1 MERIQPAAL
10 ARYLHVF
17 VSLCEPSFFPL
28 PPDIASAKSAATM
41 ADPRIIHIELDETTI
56 LWRNA
61 DIEQERRIAIFDLI
75 EENLFKPCR
84 AAEAGHLGPYR
95 LKLAVEDGRL
105 SLDLADENGGQLETL
120 ILGLGRFRRPI
131 REYFAICDSYY
142 QAIRKASA
150 AEIET
155 IDMARR
161 GVHNEAA
168 EMLLERLEGKVE
180 TDFATA
186 RRLFTLIC
194 VLHIRG

>member
-1 MERIQPAAL
+1 
-10 ARYLHVF
+10 
-17 VSLCEPSFFPL
+17 
-28 PPDIASAKSAATM
+28 M
-41 ADPRIIHIELDETTI
+41 ADPRISHIELDEATI
-56 LWRNA
+56 IWRNA

-75 EENLFKPCR
+75 EENAFKPLR
-84 AAEAGHLGPYR
+84 AFAAGHDGPYR
-95 LKLAVEDGRL
+95 LKLSVEDGRL
-105 SLDLADENGGQLETL
+105 ILAIADDAGEPLETV

-150 AEIET
+150 NEIET

-161 GVHNEAA
+161 GVHNDAA
-168 EMLLERLEGKVE
+168 DMLLERLDGKIE
-180 TDFATA
+180 TDFPTA

>member
-1 MERIQPAAL
+1 MTKGVPILLLR
-10 ARYLHVF
+10 H
-17 VSLCEPSFFPL
+17 
-28 PPDIASAKSAATM
+28 IASAKSPATM
-41 ADPRIIHIELDETTI
+41 ADPRIIQIELDEATI

-75 EENLFKPCR
+75 EENQFKPSR
-84 AAEAGHLGPYR
+84 AWEAGHHGPYR
-95 LKLAVEDGRL
+95 LKLAVDDGRL
-105 SLDLADENGGQLETL
+105 SLDISDEGGNLLESL

-142 QAIRKASA
+142 QAIRKATAS
-150 AEIET
+150 EIET

-168 EMLLERLEGKVE
+168 EMLLERLDGKVE